1 MMLFPRGKGSELFD
15 FSLLEG
21 WPEVA
26 GKVKCGVQAAVP
38 DCVGRISCSL
48 WLIAF
53 QERVDT
59 GTPLF
64 CPVVVASKGSSLN
77 HSA

>member
-1 MMLFPRGKGSELFD
+1 MMLFPSGKGPELLTFL
-15 FSLLEG
+15 FGIAG
-21 WPEVA
+21 W
-26 GKVKCGVQAAVP
+26 GMKCGAPAFWAAFSESHVP
-38 DCVGRISCSL
+38 CGLRP
-48 WLIAF
+48 F

-59 GTPLF
+59 GTPVF

>member
-1 MMLFPRGKGSELFD
+1 MLFPRGKGPELLTFL
-15 FSLLEG
+15 FRGCGEG
-21 WPEVA
+21 EMRVQTIFWTA
-26 GKVKCGVQAAVP
+26 GTESHVPWAAT
-38 DCVGRISCSL
+38 I
-48 WLIAF
+48 